1 MALYSICNG
10 MDDVNEQD
18 LCVPSLFSVCLG
30 IRFNTSIWNSPS
42 NRSWFPNKGLRRHR
56 VECLFELVFVL
67 VLQDVMLQIYVSFLT
82 LFFNLSQSSWDK
94 GTPPFTT
101 GIHRDWRFS
110 IHSIFLS
117 SLCLGHNLLSM
128 LTYLHDVIS
137 QWLDHVFR
145 SNHLDYIR

>member
-30 IRFNTSIWNSPS
+30 IGFNTSIWNSPS
-42 NRSWFPNKGLRRHR
+42 NQSCFPNKGLRRHR

-67 VLQDVMLQIYVSFLT
+67 VLQEVLLQVYLLFLILT
-82 LFFNLSQSSWDK
+82 L
-94 GTPPFTT
+94 
-101 GIHRDWRFS
+101 
-110 IHSIFLS
+110 SIFKLKS
-117 SLCLGHNLLSM
+117 EFLRQGHLLPLPVCTKIQGLAYIVSLFPSFVLAV

-137 QWLDHVFR
+137 QW
-145 SNHLDYIR
+145 